1 MSLLDRLERLL
12 GRFALPHLGL
22 YLVGAQVF
30 VFLCTLLGLLRPDA
44 LDYAPA
50 LVLEGGEWWRI
61 PVPSNHLTLPTILR
75 V

>member
-1 MSLLDRLERLL
+1 MACTGTGAAGTLEILMSLLDRLERLL

-30 VFLCTLLGLLRPDA
+30 VFLCTLVGLLRPDA

-50 LVLEGGEWWRI
+50 LVLQAG
-61 PVPSNHLTLPTILR
+61 
-75 V
+75 